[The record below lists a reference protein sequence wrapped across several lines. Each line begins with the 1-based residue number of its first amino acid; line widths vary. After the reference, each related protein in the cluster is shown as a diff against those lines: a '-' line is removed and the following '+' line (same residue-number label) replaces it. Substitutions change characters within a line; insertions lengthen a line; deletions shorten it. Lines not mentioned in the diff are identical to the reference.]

1 MTTSPDGQQEL
12 EKEIEQTR
20 ERLGDTVEAL
30 AAKVDVQ
37 AQAQEKLSQLTARL
51 KGKAIEAKGKATEA
65 TRQLR
70 LQDKANQA
78 KQQATAGRPADQEA
92 PDPGRRDGRRGRR
105 ARPVL
110 HPDQAVDAA

>member
-1 MTTSPDGQQEL
+1 VTTSPDDQQEL

-37 AQAQEKLSQLTARL
+37 AQAQEKLGQLTARL
-51 KGKAIEAKGKATEA
+51 KGKATEA

-78 KQQATAGRPADQEA
+78 KQQATQAGQQIRKRPIPAA
-92 PDPGRRDGRRGRR
+92 ATVGALVLFFALIRRWTRRDK
-105 ARPVL
+105 
-110 HPDQAVDAA
+110 